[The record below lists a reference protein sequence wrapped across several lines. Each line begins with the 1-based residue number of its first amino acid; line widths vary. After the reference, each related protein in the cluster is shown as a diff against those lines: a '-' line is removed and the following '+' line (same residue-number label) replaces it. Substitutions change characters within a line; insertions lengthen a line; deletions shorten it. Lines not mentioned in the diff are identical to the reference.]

1 MTKEQIKPE
10 EWKAEEAKQRSTEIA
25 YADLEMV
32 SGGLRGCGDDDDLKD
47 LEIQR

>member
-10 EWKAEEAKQRSTEIA
+10 EWKAEEAKQWSTEIGA
-25 YADLEMV
+25 GDLETV
-32 SGGLRGCGDDDDLKD
+32 TGGLRGHGDDDDLKD